1 MLPGWCHRCF
11 AGAVPRPTC
20 RGNQSQR
27 GLCSLSFRMN
37 TGSLECGI
45 MLPTHFC
52 SPLEARP
59 GGRRWEKEVGSLE
72 LPRTLSPRK
81 RTSTV
86 GSGSLV
92 ILCLK
97 GQNSQ
102 RLLAKGMPDREEP
115 HPEHLVQARRI
126 KSGRFH
132 FQGGSEGGAGR
143 GDV

>member
-1 MLPGWCHRCF
+1 MQYLGPPAEGTN
-11 AGAVPRPTC
+11 P
-20 RGNQSQR
+20 SR
-27 GLCSLSFRMN
+27 GLCSLSFRM
-37 TGSLECGI
+37 TTSSLECGI
-45 MLPTHFC
+45 LLPTHFC

-72 LPRTLSPRK
+72 LPRTLSP
-81 RTSTV
+81 STV

-97 GQNSQ
+97 VQNSQ
-102 RLLAKGMPDREEP
+102 RLLATGMPDQEEP
-115 HPEHLVQARRI
+115 HPEHLVQAGRI

-132 FQGGSEGGAGR
+132 FQGGSEGGAER